1 MPDDLLGQLF
11 VVWNRF
17 IAAMTTPEGQ
27 ALLDAVEYDVKDV
40 MDGPNSS
47 TPQPPAPAEIAAKR
61 GPRVTGAQQPK

>member
-27 ALLDAVEYDVKDV
+27 ALLDAVEYVVKDV

-47 TPQPPAPAEIAAKR
+47 PPQPPTPAEIAARR
-61 GPRVTGAQQPK
+61 GPRVTGGQAK